1 MTKQIDELMRL
12 ADEWADE
19 CAGCDGAHLAEQSTR
34 RKTLRNALQA
44 ALVQG
49 EPTEPAA
56 YVLMSSYL
64 IDGKAEVSL
73 AFEKPESEGYA
84 SVIPLYTAQS
94 TQAPPLLTDDQIMEI
109 AQSLGWWTVDKE
121 IAADALRLS
130 RAIETAVR
138 KQFGVSDD

>member
-1 MTKQIDELMRL
+1 MSKVDELMAL

-19 CAGCDGAHLAEQSTR
+19 CAGCDGSHLAEQSAR

-64 IDGKAEVSL
+64 IHGKAEVSL

-84 SVIPLYTAQS
+84 SVIPLYVSQS
-94 TQAPPLLTDDQIMEI
+94 VHTHKSAPEQTPPP
-109 AQSLGWWTVDKE
+109 
-121 IAADALRLS
+121 RL
-130 RAIETAVR
+130 A
-138 KQFGVSDD
+138 GVTSSA